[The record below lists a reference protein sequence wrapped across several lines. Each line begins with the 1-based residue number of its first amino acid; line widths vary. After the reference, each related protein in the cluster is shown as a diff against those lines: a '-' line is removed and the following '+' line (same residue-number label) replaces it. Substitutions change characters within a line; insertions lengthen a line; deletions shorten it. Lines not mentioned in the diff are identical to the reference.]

1 MVPCGGVVVKRMPRH
16 LDVEFKSIKS
26 NRMSKKPT
34 TSGKK
39 KTYITPS
46 VTVASSMVT
55 KLKIAR
61 KIPTSKHILMHISMI
76 EESLK

>member
-1 MVPCGGVVVKRMPRH
+1 MVPCGGVVVKRMLRH
-16 LDVEFKSIKS
+16 LDVELKSIKS
-26 NRMSKKPT
+26 NRMSKKPMIN
-34 TSGKK
+34 GRKR
-39 KTYITPS
+39 TYITLS